1 MTSPRGAFACA
12 PRHLP
17 RRPLRRMPPGI
28 SWDAMEADMSPHKW
42 PVPATVRFHVLDAI
56 HDAAADRGEAA
67 PAWVLDAVREGV
79 SRAVREHEAER
90 QETAA

>member
-1 MTSPRGAFACA
+1 
-12 PRHLP
+12 
-17 RRPLRRMPPGI
+17 
-28 SWDAMEADMSPHKW
+28 MSPHKW

-56 HDAAADRGEAA
+56 HDAASSRGEAA

-90 QETAA
+90 REVSA